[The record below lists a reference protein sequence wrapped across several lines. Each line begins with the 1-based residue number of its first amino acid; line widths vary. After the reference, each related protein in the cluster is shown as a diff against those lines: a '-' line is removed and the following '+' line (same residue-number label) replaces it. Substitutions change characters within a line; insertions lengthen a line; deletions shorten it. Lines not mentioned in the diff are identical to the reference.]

1 MRRAYRLRG
10 VVQGVGFRP
19 HVAKVAADFSLS
31 GFVGNDDESVFIEA
45 QGSARDIENFMTKM
59 LATLPPLA
67 SVLQSVAREI
77 PEQKRI

>member
-19 HVAKVAADFSLS
+19 HVARVASDFPIT
-31 GFVGNDDESVFIEA
+31 GFVGNDDESVFIEV
-45 QGSARDIENFMTKM
+45 QGSPQDIEDFISKL

-67 SVLQSVAREI
+67 QVL
-77 PEQKRI
+77 K

>member
-1 MRRAYRLRG
+1 MRQAYRLRG

-45 QGSARDIENFMTKM
+45 QGKRTKVDLGLCLRGGVLARV
-59 LATLPPLA
+59 P
-67 SVLQSVAREI
+67 
-77 PEQKRI
+77 